1 MIKNLNL
8 QCQLLLVEQ
17 RDVRDKYQ
25 ILSVAY
31 GFTYQSVT
39 GWTSPYPGFVPF

>member
-1 MIKNLNL
+1 MP
-8 QCQLLLVEQ
+8 VTFS
-17 RDVRDKYQ
+17 RTVRRESLKYQ